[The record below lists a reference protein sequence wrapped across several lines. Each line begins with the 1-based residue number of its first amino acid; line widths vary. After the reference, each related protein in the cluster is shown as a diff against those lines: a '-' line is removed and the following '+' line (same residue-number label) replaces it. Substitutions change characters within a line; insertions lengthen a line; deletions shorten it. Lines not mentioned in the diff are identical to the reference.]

1 MKENNGTFKKLII
14 AIGIPILV
22 WGLSGLIVRDSRE
35 AFEMLEKPGITP
47 PGWVFPV
54 VWLVLYALM
63 GITLYI
69 AYNQE
74 AATQATTQ
82 ESTHTSTQAS
92 THTSTISPQQKKN
105 ALILYGVQLVVN
117 FFWPIIFFGYERYL
131 LAFFWLVLLLVLIIF
146 TIKAFYKISKPAA
159 WLSVPY
165 LLWVTF
171 AGVFNL
177 AIYCLN

>member
-1 MKENNGTFKKLII
+1 MKENNGIFEKLII

-22 WGLSGLIVRDSRE
+22 GGMSGLIVGDSR
-35 AFEMLEKPGITP
+35 ASFEMLEKPGIAP

-63 GITLYI
+63 GIASYI
-69 AYNQE
+69 VYNQE
-74 AATQATTQ
+74 TT
-82 ESTHTSTQAS
+82 TQAS
-92 THTSTISPQQKKN
+92 AHTPTQSSIISPQQKKN

-131 LAFFWLVLLLVLIIF
+131 LAFFWLVLLWTLIIF

-159 WLSVPY
+159 WLLVPY

-171 AGVFNL
+171 AGVLNL